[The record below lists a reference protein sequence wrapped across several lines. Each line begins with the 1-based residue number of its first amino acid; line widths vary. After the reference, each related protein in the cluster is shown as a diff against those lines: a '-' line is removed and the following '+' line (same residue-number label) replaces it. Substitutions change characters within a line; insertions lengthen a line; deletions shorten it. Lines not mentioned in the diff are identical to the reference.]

1 MPDAKTAIRL
11 CLEQTG
17 LGPNRINDIF
27 AGTQIFGTAGVLNS
41 LELVQFIAS
50 LSEELHIDV
59 FVLMDDLDITS
70 STVFQNI
77 DGLSRFIESKTKQA
91 A

>member
-1 MPDAKTAIRL
+1 MPDAKTAINL
-11 CLEQTG
+11 SLQQIG
-17 LGPNRINDIF
+17 LGPNRIKDIF

-41 LELVQFIAS
+41 LELVHFIAS
-50 LSEELHIDV
+50 LSEELHVDV
-59 FVLMDDLDITS
+59 FVLIDDLDITS

-77 DGLSRFIESKTKQA
+77 DGLCRFIESKIKQA

>member
-1 MPDAKTAIRL
+1 MPDAKTAINL
-11 CLEQTG
+11 SLQQIG
-17 LGPNRINDIF
+17 LGPNRIKDIF

-41 LELVQFIAS
+41 LELVHFIAS
-50 LSEELHIDV
+50 LSEELHVDV
-59 FVLMDDLDITS
+59 FVLIDDLDITS

-77 DGLSRFIESKTKQA
+77 DGLCRFIESKTKQA

>member
-1 MPDAKTAIRL
+1 MLEAKAAIRL
-11 CLEQTG
+11 SLEQIG

-27 AGTQIFGTAGVLNS
+27 AGTQIFGPTGVLNS
-41 LELVQFIAS
+41 LELVHFIAS

-77 DGLSRFIESKTKQA
+77 DGLSRFIESKTRQA